1 MKEMELYPKI
11 DSIYKRYDNGKFKDE
26 FSCEAFEYLKDNKWV
41 FTEKID
47 GTNIRIGWDGKSI
60 LIGGRTD
67 RAQIPTHLSTFLQ
80 SHFRD
85 ELFSDYTDG
94 ITLFGEGY
102 GFKIQNGGGYIP
114 DGVGFILFD
123 VLIGKW
129 WLKRELIGEWWLK
142 RELIGKWW
150 LKREDV
156 ESVAEQLEIP
166 VVPIIESGT
175 LSDAC
180 RIVMNGFDSRVG
192 KCKAEGLVLR
202 PAIELKE
209 RDGRRIITKVKTR
222 DFL

>member
-129 WLKRELIGEWWLK
+129 WLKRE
-142 RELIGKWW
+142 
-150 LKREDV
+150 DV
-156 ESVAEQLEIP
+156 ESVAEQLKIP

-180 RIVMNGFDSRVG
+180 RIVMAGFDSRVG

>member
-1 MKEMELYPKI
+1 MTLYPKI
-11 DSIYKRYDNGKFKDE
+11 DSIYKRYENGKFKDE

-47 GTNIRIGWDGKSI
+47 GTNIRIGWNGLNV
-60 LIGGRTD
+60 LIGGRTE
-67 RAQIPTHLSTFLQ
+67 RAQLPTHLFEYLSG
-80 SHFRD
+80 HFTKERFDGFD
-85 ELFSDYTDG
+85 ED

-102 GFKIQNGGGYIP
+102 GYKIQSGGGYIP

-123 VLIGKW
+123 VMV
-129 WLKRELIGEWWLK
+129 GEWWLK
-142 RELIGKWW
+142 REDI
-150 LKREDV
+150 EDV
-156 ESVAEQLEIP
+156 ADRLDIP

-180 RIVMNGFDSRVG
+180 RVVMAGFDSRVG

-202 PAIELKE
+202 PETELKE
-209 RDGRRIITKVKTR
+209 RNGRRIITKVKTR